1 MEKLNE
7 KREKERLLIFGERIS
22 LETSLVLL
30 NSMFHRARRKL
41 DNATDER
48 KKELNEEIDIY
59 LNEKEMLYKDTN
71 TEEIKNKICDV
82 YSPILKA
89 EFAESVKKT
98 TSEDFLKM
106 DLEMQSGSIWTDE
119 KKGTKYNIEN
129 EITASILTDPA
140 FYNGKEITHE
150 IPVIINN
157 KKKKEK
163 R

>member
-1 MEKLNE
+1 
-7 KREKERLLIFGERIS
+7 
-22 LETSLVLL
+22 
-30 NSMFHRARRKL
+30 MFHRARRKL

-59 LNEKEMLYKDTN
+59 LNQNEMLYNDTN
-71 TEEIKNKICDV
+71 TKEIKNKICDV

-157 KKKKEK
+157 KKCKEK